1 MQVEN
6 QMKDSDMRVVRYSN
20 KFLAGVV
27 KTGGPYQM
35 VLTRMSP

>member
-6 QMKDSDMRVVRYSN
+6 QMKDSAMRVVRFLN

-27 KTGGPYQM
+27 KTGGPY
-35 VLTRMSP
+35 LIFRWS